1 MAGKTALN
9 KEMKHLNG
17 AYFRT
22 IISKKNMKHL
32 KKNCIYFIVI
42 FTIAVACGFA
52 GLVIKEVNK
61 GTFYDLPTEEALSF
75 CVQLG
80 LTAFTS
86 LIPYS
91 LSVATFLVFWAMD
104 REKWTGFFRTLAIGL
119 ILVLPLSAMTYY
131 YDWFVRPQMMVISVG
146 KIVDMNHSYPRS
158 LADKYGISIEQILNK
173 KPMSMSKTKLIAQ
186 IDSLETSFQADIDT
200 CGLLLSI
207 LPDTLAS
214 KAYDSYRLREIGVV
228 YQDAVHPVANE
239 DSLRL
244 VAHTELYQ
252 HAIGA
257 WETSNELRRH
267 RLEYFGRTLNTGYI
281 YIAYIL
287 FAFLGYLLRFKPIKK
302 ILAVFAILIVA
313 AWIYHEIN
321 SIVQEYAKKLN
332 TESHQIV
339 DDTYKE
345 IDAIR
350 ESKQR
355 EMKTDTQLE

>member
-1 MAGKTALN
+1 M
-9 KEMKHLNG
+9 
-17 AYFRT
+17 
-22 IISKKNMKHL
+22 NMKHL
-32 KKNCIYFIVI
+32 KKFCIYFIAV
-42 FTIAVACGFA
+42 FTIAELCGFT
-52 GLVIKEVNK
+52 GLVIKEVDK
-61 GTFYDLPTEEALSF
+61 GTFYDLATKEALDF
-75 CVQLG
+75 CAQLG
-80 LTAFTS
+80 LAAFTS

-119 ILVLPLSAMTYY
+119 VLVRSRGLGDVYKRQVLVLPLSAMTYY
-131 YDWFVRPQMMVISVG
+131 YDWFVRPQMMVISVI
-146 KIVDMNHSYPRS
+146 KKVEMKQSYPQS
-158 LADKYGISIEQILNK
+158 LADKYGISMEQILNK
-173 KPMSMSKTKLIAQ
+173 KPMSMSKTKLTTQ

-313 AWIYHEIN
+313 VWIYHEIN

>member
-1 MAGKTALN
+1 
-9 KEMKHLNG
+9 
-17 AYFRT
+17 
-22 IISKKNMKHL
+22 MKHL

-257 WETSNELRRH
+257 WETSISN
-267 RLEYFGRTLNTGYI
+267 Y
-281 YIAYIL
+281 
-287 FAFLGYLLRFKPIKK
+287 
-302 ILAVFAILIVA
+302 
-313 AWIYHEIN
+313 
-321 SIVQEYAKKLN
+321 SM
-332 TESHQIV
+332 S
-339 DDTYKE
+339 
-345 IDAIR
+345 
-350 ESKQR
+350 
-355 EMKTDTQLE
+355 

>member
-1 MAGKTALN
+1 
-9 KEMKHLNG
+9 
-17 AYFRT
+17 
-22 IISKKNMKHL
+22 MKHL

-173 KPMSMSKTKLIAQ
+173 KPMSMSNN
-186 IDSLETSFQADIDT
+186 TSVNF
-200 CGLLLSI
+200 
-207 LPDTLAS
+207 
-214 KAYDSYRLREIGVV
+214 YR
-228 YQDAVHPVANE
+228 
-239 DSLRL
+239 
-244 VAHTELYQ
+244 
-252 HAIGA
+252 
-257 WETSNELRRH
+257 
-267 RLEYFGRTLNTGYI
+267 
-281 YIAYIL
+281 
-287 FAFLGYLLRFKPIKK
+287 KIK
-302 ILAVFAILIVA
+302 
-313 AWIYHEIN
+313 
-321 SIVQEYAKKLN
+321 S
-332 TESHQIV
+332 
-339 DDTYKE
+339 
-345 IDAIR
+345 
-350 ESKQR
+350 
-355 EMKTDTQLE
+355 

>member
-1 MAGKTALN
+1 
-9 KEMKHLNG
+9 
-17 AYFRT
+17 
-22 IISKKNMKHL
+22 MKHL

-146 KIVDMNHSYPRS
+146 KIVDMNHSYPQS

-200 CGLLLSI
+200 CGLLLSL

-239 DSLRL
+239 DSLRFI
-244 VAHTELYQ
+244 AHTELYQ

-257 WETSNELRRH
+257 WETSNELQRH
-267 RLEYFGRTLNTGYI
+267 RLEYFGRTLNIVYI

>member
-1 MAGKTALN
+1 
-9 KEMKHLNG
+9 
-17 AYFRT
+17 
-22 IISKKNMKHL
+22 MKHL

-104 REKWTGFFRTLAIGL
+104 REKWTGFFRTLAI
-119 ILVLPLSAMTYY
+119 PLSAMTYY

>member
-1 MAGKTALN
+1 M
-9 KEMKHLNG
+9 H
-17 AYFRT
+17 
-22 IISKKNMKHL
+22 
-32 KKNCIYFIVI
+32 I
-42 FTIAVACGFA
+42 FYCDFYHRCGVWLC
-52 GLVIKEVNK
+52 GTCNQEVNK
-61 GTFYDLPTEEALSF
+61 GTFYDLPTEEALGF

-146 KIVDMNHSYPRS
+146 KIVDMNHSYPQS

-200 CGLLLSI
+200 CGLLLSL

-239 DSLRL
+239 DSLRFI
-244 VAHTELYQ
+244 AHTELYQ

-257 WETSNELRRH
+257 WETSNELQRH
-267 RLEYFGRTLNTGYI
+267 RLEYFGRTGK
-281 YIAYIL
+281 A
-287 FAFLGYLLRFKPIKK
+287 
-302 ILAVFAILIVA
+302 
-313 AWIYHEIN
+313 
-321 SIVQEYAKKLN
+321 
-332 TESHQIV
+332 
-339 DDTYKE
+339 
-345 IDAIR
+345 
-350 ESKQR
+350 
-355 EMKTDTQLE
+355 TQL

>member
-1 MAGKTALN
+1 
-9 KEMKHLNG
+9 
-17 AYFRT
+17 
-22 IISKKNMKHL
+22 MKHL

-332 TESHQIV
+332 TES
-339 DDTYKE
+339 
-345 IDAIR
+345 R
-350 ESKQR
+350 FPR
-355 EMKTDTQLE
+355 